1 MIQPTTLLKAVFS
14 IPFLKKPRCRCRKRD
29 RGLYLSSVTQGVFQP
44 HVSRRQRGIRVAKA
58 AANGIHIEYET
69 FGDSAARPILL
80 IGGLADQLIHW
91 DNELCRDLSERGHYV
106 IRFDNRDAGL
116 STKFDQEGVPDLGA
130 LARGEKSPPY
140 TLEDMADDAVGL
152 LDALD
157 IRKAHICGV
166 SMGGMI
172 AQTIATRHPSRILSL
187 ISIYST
193 TGSKDFPPPKP
204 EMMER
209 LRAPAPLERETYI
222 EYMVDLFKAMAG
234 PGFAFDEVW
243 TRMITGRAYDR
254 SFSPQGTIRQI
265 AAIMTQTNRKK
276 ALASVTVPTLV
287 IHGTDDPVVPVEA
300 GRDTAE
306 AIPGAQLML
315 IEGMG
320 HDLPHGGAWPR
331 IVEAIAAHTWGAIA

>member
-1 MIQPTTLLKAVFS
+1 
-14 IPFLKKPRCRCRKRD
+14 
-29 RGLYLSSVTQGVFQP
+29 
-44 HVSRRQRGIRVAKA
+44 VAKA
-58 AANGIHIEYET
+58 AANGIQIEYEA
-69 FGDSAARPILL
+69 FGDSAARPLLL

-91 DNELCRDLSERGHYV
+91 DDELCRDLSERGHYV

-116 STKFDQEGVPDLGA
+116 STKFNQEGVPDLGA
-130 LARGEKSPPY
+130 LARGEEGSPY

-157 IRKAHICGV
+157 IRKAHICGA

-172 AQTIATRHPSRILSL
+172 AQTIAIRHPSRILSL

-193 TGSKDFPPPKP
+193 TGNKDLPPPRP

-209 LRAPAPLERETYI
+209 LRAPAPPEREAYI
-222 EYMVDLFKAMAG
+222 EYMVDLFQAMAG
-234 PGFAFDEVW
+234 PGFAFDEAW
-243 TRMITGRAYDR
+243 TRMITARAYDR

-287 IHGTDDPVVPVEA
+287 IHGTDDPVVPMEA
-300 GRDTAE
+300 GKDTAE
-306 AIPGAQLML
+306 AIPGSRLML
-315 IEGMG
+315 TEGMG
-320 HDLPHGGAWPR
+320 HDLPHGGAWPK
-331 IVEAIAAHTWGAIA
+331 IVEAIAAHTLRAIL